1 MPHPPPIQEVGGA
14 WPCEDGTCWTRRGQT
29 WLTWWPGPGKVEA
42 VSSGALTGRWG
53 TRNSVVQPQTRCGLG
68 CGCPD
73 SGMGGGRGHLTGS

>member
-42 VSSGALTGRWG
+42 VSSGALTGRG
-53 TRNSVVQPQTRCGLG
+53 GDSQQRRSA
-68 CGCPD
+68 PD
-73 SGMGGGRGHLTGS
+73 SVWTGVRLP